1 MSNDNK
7 QNKIC
12 NCQFSNN
19 KDIFKPNVNHSF
31 CDKCGS
37 VLIKSNNGKIYYTIK
52 PKQKIKPAEY
62 DPLEIIKAMKS
73 KTEKDYPYLNNE
85 YNMDDM
91 NKYNKDEF
99 LKTIH
104 LYLKHRKNIIIV
116 LQKMMKLLDYNDIIF
131 YQSLFFIDFY
141 LSKNITE
148 NMSEKA
154 ILYYL
159 VGFFLCAAKLKE
171 TDIYEPNLDAFCCI
185 KKKTYLTVEK
195 IAYYEIECLKAIKY
209 NIFSYSAY
217 DWLSELISVGFV
229 FDCEINKNNSVI
241 LINGH
246 RHSLINTIS
255 RYALKML
262 LNITVKDVFIKYSP
276 MYIAFSL
283 MQLSRE
289 KYLDKNCINT
299 KLFNKLIN
307 LYGVIFNDYRK
318 CYKEL
323 KAEIDEKPIE
333 GQRFS
338 QILEPQKL
346 DENIN
351 KNLKASD
358 RIEKNNILEIDNIKK
373 LPQDD
378 INEMQ
383 NHCKMDK
390 NVVLSNKMRS
400 SNVILH
406 LKDNLVNQKEEN
418 KEDKDS
424 NKINNY
430 INAKEE
436 NIIKNNIKEKEN
448 KRHSKFEKKSENK
461 TEKDNKNENKNEN
474 EIKCENK
481 IENKN
486 IKTIENEIKNENK
499 TENTE
504 KKTENKSKD
513 EEDDDKQKDE
523 NIIVYEENNEEK
535 NNNIKLKLDLND
547 EANEETD
554 DTNNNK
560 VRNSFDLS
568 HLKNKSHLFIN
579 CTNLHKSNDNLPK
592 VNPGFNH
599 NYNHT
604 NHLINEFKSL
614 DKSAKCSSSKE
625 IANKFLK
632 TNQKQLNPIKS
643 KRTMSIT
650 DKKKYTINTSDKCFI
665 ETNGSNGF
673 KPKEELDSMKKSL
686 FFANQKTLAN
696 LDISTE
702 LKKTSTFAHRTSN
715 YNLTVTDN
723 NTNNNEN
730 ENKKKVMCKS
740 KDKPKNNLAGKE
752 TKAYIP
758 NKRNQSSNQMKR
770 RISKSTLDA
779 KNTNINKNNIQW
791 KNN

>member
-1 MSNDNK
+1 M
-7 QNKIC
+7 C
-12 NCQFSNN
+12 
-19 KDIFKPNVNHSF
+19 
-31 CDKCGS
+31 
-37 VLIKSNNGKIYYTIK
+37 
-52 PKQKIKPAEY
+52 
-62 DPLEIIKAMKS
+62 
-73 KTEKDYPYLNNE
+73 
-85 YNMDDM
+85 
-91 NKYNKDEF
+91 
-99 LKTIH
+99 LKT
-104 LYLKHRKNIIIV
+104 
-116 LQKMMKLLDYNDIIF
+116 
-131 YQSLFFIDFY
+131 
-141 LSKNITE
+141 
-148 NMSEKA
+148 
-154 ILYYL
+154 
-159 VGFFLCAAKLKE
+159 
-171 TDIYEPNLDAFCCI
+171 
-185 KKKTYLTVEK
+185 
-195 IAYYEIECLKAIKY
+195 IKY

-217 DWLSELISVGFV
+217 DWLSELITVGFV

-246 RHSLINTIS
+246 RHSLINTIN

-262 LNITVKDVFIKYSP
+262 LNITVKDIFIKYSP

-283 MQLSRE
+283 MQISRE

-318 CYKEL
+318 CYKEI
-323 KAEIDEKPIE
+323 KAEIEEKPIE
-333 GQRFS
+333 GQKIS

-351 KNLKASD
+351 KNLKTLD

-390 NVVLSNKMRS
+390 NVVLANKMKS
-400 SNVILH
+400 SNAILH
-406 LKDNLVNQKEEN
+406 LKDTLVNQKEEN
-418 KEDKDS
+418 KKDKDS

-430 INAKEE
+430 INAEEE

-448 KRHSKFEKKSENK
+448 KKQSKFEKKSENK

-474 EIKCENK
+474 EIKSENK

-486 IKTIENEIKNENK
+486 VKTIENEIKKENKTEKSENK
-499 TENTE
+499 TEN
-504 KKTENKSKD
+504 KNKD

-535 NNNIKLKLDLND
+535 NNNIELKLDLND

-592 VNPGFNH
+592 VNPAFNH
-599 NYNHT
+599 NSNRV
-604 NHLINEFKSL
+604 NNFINEFKSL
-614 DKSAKCSSSKE
+614 DKNAKSSSSKD

-632 TNQKQLNPIKS
+632 TNQKQKQLNPIKN

-650 DKKKYTINTSDKCFI
+650 DNKKYTINTNSKCFI
-665 ETNGSNGF
+665 EANGS

-686 FFANQKTLAN
+686 FFGNQKALAN
-696 LDISTE
+696 SEISTE
-702 LKKTSTFAHRTSN
+702 LKKTSTFAYRASN
-715 YNLTVTDN
+715 YSLAVTDN

-740 KDKPKNNLAGKE
+740 KGKPNNNLAGKE
-752 TKAYIP
+752 TKTYIP

-779 KNTNINKNNIQW
+779 KKTNINKNNIQW